1 MLFSNELSVFSSN
14 KDDIEELKA
23 SIPAPSEF
31 KDLTLKIIEFEK
43 DDDTNFHMD
52 FIVAASNSR
61 ASNYQIAL
69 ADRHKSKL
77 IAGKIIPAIA
87 TTTALVVGLVGLE
100 MFKVGQLTHFKWI
113 LLPPQPLESVEIAGN
128 S

>member
-1 MLFSNELSVFSSN
+1 MNLRLILWAECCCFLINCSSSYSN

-23 SIPAPSEF
+23 SIPAASEF

-52 FIVAASNSR
+52 FIVGASNCR

-100 MFKVGQLTHFKWI
+100 MYKVGH
-113 LLPPQPLESVEIAGN
+113 SVSMISVVN
-128 S
+128 

>member
-1 MLFSNELSVFSSN
+1 MD
-14 KDDIEELKA
+14 KLKS
-23 SIPAPSEF
+23 SIPPASHF
-31 KDLTLKIIEFEK
+31 RGLKLKIIEFEK

-61 ASNYQIAL
+61 ASNYQITL
-69 ADRHKSKL
+69 ANRHKSKL

-100 MFKVGQLTHFKWI
+100 MYKVCLWG
-113 LLPPQPLESVEIAGN
+113 LEKP
-128 S
+128 